1 MKYAIINTATGEV
14 IREWNVKRDRFA
26 RRQPKRVRTQMQENL
41 TIAFG
46 VVVGI
51 GLSFT
56 LFP

>member
-14 IREWNVKRDRFA
+14 IREWNVRRDRFP
-26 RRQPKRVRTQMQENL
+26 RRQTKRVRRQMQENL
-41 TIAFG
+41 TIASG

-51 GLSFT
+51 WLSFT